1 MTKGQKIEFRCVKDK
16 CEGKITFLVN
26 EMKKASRNTNS
37 GFTIIEVLVV
47 ITIIALIAGVGGGF
61 NMGTYK
67 RIQVEKAARDFFLA
81 AKYARIMA
89 IERQQSYTIMLDTT
103 NGGFFIAF
111 DQFNEETEQTE
122 QTIVRDLYSK
132 PVEFSGDIKF
142 EDIQITSLS
151 PDASEEQTE
160 IVFLPNGTAQL
171 AIVQIG
177 DGENHYTVNINAAT
191 GKAAVKPGTAEEIQ
205 ITTVDLDKE

>member
-1 MTKGQKIEFRCVKDK
+1 MTKAK
-16 CEGKITFLVN
+16 
-26 EMKKASRNTNS
+26 RNKRG

-61 NMGTYK
+61 NMGTFK

-89 IERQQSYTIMLDTT
+89 VERQQPYSIMLDTT
-103 NGGFFIAF
+103 NGGFCLAF
-111 DQFNEETEQTE
+111 DQFNEEAEQTE
-122 QTIVRDLYSK
+122 RTIVRDLYSK
-132 PVEFSGDIKF
+132 PVEFTGDIKF

-151 PDASEEQTE
+151 PDASDELAE
-160 IVFLPNGTAQL
+160 IVFSPNGTAQL
-171 AIVQIG
+171 AIIQIG
-177 DGENHYTVNINAAT
+177 DGENHYTIHISAAT
-191 GKAAVKPGTAEEIQ
+191 GKAAVTPGTVENIQ

>member
-1 MTKGQKIEFRCVKDK
+1 MET
-16 CEGKITFLVN
+16 
-26 EMKKASRNTNS
+26 KKANRNTRC
-37 GFTIIEVLVV
+37 GFTIIELLVV

-61 NMGTYK
+61 HMGTYK
-67 RIQVEKAARDFFLA
+67 RMQVEKAARDFFLA

-89 IERQQSYTIMLDTT
+89 IERQKPFRIELDTT
-103 NGGFFIAF
+103 NGGFNLAF
-111 DQFNEETEQTE
+111 DEFNEETGKTE

-142 EDIQITSLS
+142 EAIQITSLS

-177 DGENHYTVNINAAT
+177 DGENHYTIHINAAT
-191 GKAAVKPGTAEEIQ
+191 SKAAVIPGTAEEIQ